1 MPLGKWEET
10 VLEAYAKDGKVV
22 VEVTKAGGKRET
34 HSRHRLDAKEAAS
47 LISTLAQALAQT
59 KEN

>member
-1 MPLGKWEET
+1 MAWEET

-22 VEVTKAGGKRET
+22 VEVTKTGGKRET
-34 HSRHRLDAKEAAS
+34 HSQHMLDAKEAAR

-59 KEN
+59 KENGRG